1 MILWVRTKNEMLCFV
16 PCCIPAVEVLGSFIL
31 LFAGTVYTMA
41 PEVLRGD
48 YDQKCDVWSVVRW
61 CAGVVRRWYFFSK
74 PHDGWF
80 FGSKG
85 VIAFMLLSSSLPFY
99 GKNRQHV
106 AKMVMSGKFGFKGH
120 RWRPISSEAKDFV
133 VHCLVA
139 KASKRK
145 SADEMMKHSFI
156 VNHVDEYRN
165 GMIGF
170 ALMDRVQATIQTYCL
185 YEKLKKLGLLVV
197 AHKVRMYVFCLSQ
210 ESA

>member
-1 MILWVRTKNEMLCFV
+1 
-16 PCCIPAVEVLGSFIL
+16 
-31 LFAGTVYTMA
+31 
-41 PEVLRGD
+41 
-48 YDQKCDVWSVVRW
+48 
-61 CAGVVRRWYFFSK
+61 
-74 PHDGWF
+74 
-80 FGSKG
+80 
-85 VIAFMLLSSSLPFY
+85 MLLSSSLPFY

-139 KASKRK
+139 KASQRK